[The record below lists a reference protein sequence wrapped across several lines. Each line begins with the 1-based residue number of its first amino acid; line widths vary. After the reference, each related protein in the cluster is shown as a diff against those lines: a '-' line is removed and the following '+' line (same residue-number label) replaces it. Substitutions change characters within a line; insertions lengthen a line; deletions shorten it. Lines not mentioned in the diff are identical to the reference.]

1 MAKYFTQLSN
11 RTPELIEVNLKLTS
25 VELAKIRRLT
35 DSKPSD
41 SIQNVVRKLIDRNTS
56 KSFSKIIK

>member
-1 MAKYFTQLSN
+1 MAKYFTQLASDK
-11 RTPELIEVNLKLTS
+11 PHLIEVNLKLTS

-35 DSKPSD
+35 DSRPSD
-41 SIQNVVRKLIDRNTS
+41 SIQNVVRKLIDRNTN

>member
-1 MAKYFTQLSN
+1 MAKYYTQLAN
-11 RTPELIEVNLKLTS
+11 DKPDLIEVNLKLTS

-41 SIQNVVRKLIDRNTS
+41 SIQNVVRKLIDRNTN

>member
-11 RTPELIEVNLKLTS
+11 STPQLIEVNLKLTS

-41 SIQNVVRKLIDRNTS
+41 SIQNVVRKLIDRNTN

>member
-1 MAKYFTQLSN
+1 MAKYYTQLSD
-11 RTPELIEVNLKLTS
+11 RTPQLIEVNLKLSS

-41 SIQNVVRKLIDRNTS
+41 SIQNVVRKLIDRNTN

>member
-1 MAKYFTQLSN
+1 MAKYYTQLAN
-11 RTPELIEVNLKLTS
+11 DKPDLIEVNLKLTS

-35 DSKPSD
+35 DSRPSD
-41 SIQNVVRKLIDRNTS
+41 SIQHVVRKLIDRNTN

>member
-1 MAKYFTQLSN
+1 MAKYYTQLASDK
-11 RTPELIEVNLKLTS
+11 PDLIEVNLKLTS

-41 SIQNVVRKLIDRNTS
+41 SIQNVVRKLIDRNTN

>member
-1 MAKYFTQLSN
+1 MAKYYTQLAN
-11 RTPELIEVNLKLTS
+11 DKPDLIEVNLKLTS